1 MAKRWLQTTIAA
13 SIASVLALGAA
24 GCGSNGGGSSA
35 NNAGTGG
42 STPAKQEQVTLSIMY
57 NWTTPNVDNGI
68 YKERIKKFQE
78 EHPNIKIEA
87 EDVQSAQYRT
97 KLRTL
102 AAGKKMPDLFVL
114 YPGVDMDPLVSAGV
128 LMPID
133 EIMDN
138 WKGMFSDDALAG
150 YRVDGKQYAVPAKST
165 YVDIVYYNKEL
176 LAKVGYT
183 EFPKTYADLIDL
195 IKKLKA
201 AGITPLALGNKER
214 WPLQS
219 SWMSAIADRF
229 TGSDFLYKVN
239 KGEAKYTDPEF
250 VKALGVIEEF
260 TNLDAFNP
268 DMNTM
273 DVVQVQD
280 YFMQGKAAIHIT
292 SSTID
297 AKFRHQNPQGDNIG
311 IALFPAVEGGKGD
324 PKKTAGVVQ
333 YGIGASSELKGAKKE
348 AAFEFLKYFFSKELY
363 QTLMSNGIIV
373 PAKVEPPE
381 GTSKYLK
388 EMIELTNKGTAPV
401 FDAVALIPVKD
412 VIENG
417 LQAITTK
424 QKTAEQVA
432 KEMQAAQEK
441 AAASQ
446 AK

>member
-1 MAKRWLQTTIAA
+1 MAKRWLKTTLIA
-13 SIASVLALGAA
+13 SVASVLALTAA
-24 GCGSNGGGSSA
+24 GCGSSGTTDKGATGSTSGTTAPA
-35 NNAGTGG
+35 NNAKKE
-42 STPAKQEQVTLSIMY
+42 PVTLSIMY
-57 NWTTPNVDNGI
+57 NWSSPNVDNGI
-68 YKERIKKFQE
+68 YKDRIKKFMADN
-78 EHPNIKIEA
+78 PDIKIE
-87 EDVQSAQYRT
+87 EESVPSEQYRT

-102 AAGKKMPDLFVL
+102 AAGKKLPDMFILF
-114 YPGVDMDPLVSAGV
+114 PGVDMDPLVSGGV

-133 EIMDN
+133 DIMDT
-138 WKGMFSDDALAG
+138 WKGMLPEDAIAG
-150 YRVDGKQYAVPAKST
+150 FKVNGKQYAIPTKQT
-165 YVDIVYYNKEL
+165 FVDIVYYNKEL

-183 EFPKTYADLIDL
+183 EFPKTYADLLEL

-201 AGITPLALGNKER
+201 AGITPLALGNKDR

-260 TNLDAFNP
+260 AKLDAFNP

-297 AKFRHQNPQGDNIG
+297 AKFRHENPKGDNIG

-324 PKKTAGVVQ
+324 PKKSASAVQ
-333 YGIGASSELKGAKKE
+333 YGIGLNSQLEGAKKE
-348 AAFEFLKYFFSKELY
+348 AAQKFLKYFYSKELY
-363 QTLMSNGIIV
+363 QTLLSKGIVV
-373 PAKVEPPE
+373 PARVEMPADAN
-381 GTSKYLK
+381 KYLR
-388 EMIELTNKGTAPV
+388 EMIELTNKGTSPV

-441 AAASQ
+441 A
-446 AK
+446 K